1 MVWGGRREEG
11 SEWGTC
17 VYLWWI
23 RVDIWQNQYNIVK
36 LKKKKDIMEKEKKM
50 LNLSD
55 KAKKKKKTFYFTDFS
70 KIKYNIFY
78 NVVIHKVGISKE
90 N

>member
-1 MVWGGRREEG
+1 
-11 SEWGTC
+11 
-17 VYLWWI
+17 
-23 RVDIWQNQYNIVK
+23 
-36 LKKKKDIMEKEKKM
+36 MEKGKKM